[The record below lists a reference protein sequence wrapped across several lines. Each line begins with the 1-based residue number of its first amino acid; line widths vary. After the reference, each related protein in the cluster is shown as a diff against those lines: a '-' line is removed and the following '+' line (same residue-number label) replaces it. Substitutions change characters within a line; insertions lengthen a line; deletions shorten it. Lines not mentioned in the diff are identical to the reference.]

1 MLIAY
6 MAHLHADCLLTGFP
20 LCTHR
25 FFCGPYAQRSEKQSK
40 QQRKRDRQG
49 GAEEGSE
56 EEEDDEEEEEGEEEG
71 SSDGGDS
78 GAGRQAGDHCFL
90 VAAHVSYCGFT
101 VCCCIAS
108 VAIMRHA
115 RVDSQTLQ
123 HTQKIAHSPNRR

>member
-1 MLIAY
+1 M
-6 MAHLHADCLLTGFP
+6 LTGFP

-56 EEEDDEEEEEGEEEG
+56 EEEEDDEEEEEGEEEG

-90 VAAHVSYCGFT
+90 VAAQVSYC
-101 VCCCIAS
+101 A
-108 VAIMRHA
+108 AIMWVYCLLLYRFCCNNEA
-115 RVDSQTLQ
+115 R
-123 HTQKIAHSPNRR
+123 PC